1 MVLSAAVGVRHS
13 LVPSHSLKFIV
24 HGSYSRQYRRNIGG
38 FLRIEINQEIF
49 MSVQLRVFLL
59 RRDPGDGALG
69 GGGEPACPL
78 AGPLALPPPLARPPG
93 TLAGRHSRDPGV
105 FEVGKRERE
114 RERRELVTCWKEAR
128 YLALPHP
135 GWDREG
141 DLCWA
146 HVRCPEHAEL
156 CRQGRSREILLHQEA

>member
-1 MVLSAAVGVRHS
+1 MVLSAAAANPHVLS
-13 LVPSHSLKFIV
+13 LVPSHSLRHWRV
-24 HGSYSRQYRRNIGG
+24 
-38 FLRIEINQEIF
+38 LRERLPAVIPAIQ
-49 MSVQLRVFLL
+49 VCLR
-59 RRDPGDGALG
+59 LG
-69 GGGEPACPL
+69 RE
-78 AGPLALPPPLARPPG
+78 R
-93 TLAGRHSRDPGV
+93 
-105 FEVGKRERE
+105 ERERE